1 MDVSLLALA
10 CALCWVP
17 VGDHS
22 SEHAQASKQDVLSPF
37 GLLKKSRLGG
47 DKCLGRD
54 NKQYMAESGFK

>member
-22 SEHAQASKQDVLSPF
+22 SEHAQASKT
-37 GLLKKSRLGG
+37 
-47 DKCLGRD
+47 GRAVSIWPIEEIEAQR
-54 NKQYMAESGFK
+54 K